1 MSQSPGMRVPGMR
14 TIVASDRSLL
24 LVFDDR
30 ISLAA
35 HRDVLRLTPL
45 LRSVHGV
52 TNVHPAYASILIDF
66 DPLSIRHSGVER
78 AAVEMFAQAV
88 VAPLPE
94 PRLVEIPVAYGGENG
109 PDLEAVAALSGHTPD
124 EVVAIHSGAEYLVYF
139 LGFSPGFPYLGGM
152 PESIAAPRLETPRRR
167 VPAGSVAIGGR
178 QTGVYPM
185 ASPGGWRIIGRTPLR
200 LFDPAIDPPVRLQMG
215 DRVRFVAVGQDGILR
230 ADCESAQSREP

>member
-1 MSQSPGMRVPGMR
+1 MRV
-14 TIVASDRSLL
+14 VDASDRSLL

-35 HRDVLRLTPL
+35 HWDVLRLTPL
-45 LRSVHGV
+45 LGSVRGV

-66 DPLSIRHSGVER
+66 DPRKIRHRDIER
-78 AAVEMFAQAV
+78 AAAELFAQAAS
-88 VAPLPE
+88 APLPE
-94 PRLVEIPVAYGGENG
+94 PRTVEIPVAYGGADG
-109 PDLEAVAALSGHTPD
+109 PDLDAVAALTGHTPD

-167 VPAGSVAIGGR
+167 VPAGSVAIGGQ
-178 QTGVYPM
+178 QTGVYPI

-200 LFDPAIDPPVRLQMG
+200 LFDPDADPPVLLRMG
-215 DRVRFVAVGQDGILR
+215 DHVRFVAKGSL
-230 ADCESAQSREP
+230 

>member
-1 MSQSPGMRVPGMR
+1 MR
-14 TIVASDRSLL
+14 TIDASDRSLL
-24 LVFDDR
+24 VVFDDR
-30 ISLAA
+30 ITLAA

-45 LRSVHGV
+45 LRRVPGV

-66 DPLSIRHSGVER
+66 DPLAIRHSGVER
-78 AAVEMFAQAV
+78 AAAELFAEAAA
-88 VAPLPE
+88 APVPE
-94 PRLVEIPVAYGGENG
+94 PRLVEIPVVYGGEYG
-109 PDLEAVAALSGHTPD
+109 PDLEGVAALTGHTPD

-200 LFDPAIDPPVRLQMG
+200 LFDLAADPPVLLQMG
-215 DRVRFVAVGQDGILR
+215 DRVRFVERGSL
-230 ADCESAQSREP
+230 

>member
-1 MSQSPGMRVPGMR
+1 
-14 TIVASDRSLL
+14 
-24 LVFDDR
+24 
-30 ISLAA
+30 
-35 HRDVLRLTPL
+35 
-45 LRSVHGV
+45 V

-66 DPLSIRHSGVER
+66 DPLAIRHSGVER
-78 AAVEMFAQAV
+78 AAAELFAEAAA
-88 VAPLPE
+88 APVPE
-94 PRLVEIPVAYGGENG
+94 PRLVEIPVVYGGEYG
-109 PDLEAVAALSGHTPD
+109 PDLEGVAALTGLTPD

-200 LFDPAIDPPVRLQMG
+200 LFDLAADPPVLLQMG
-215 DRVRFVAVGQDGILR
+215 DRVRFVERGSL
-230 ADCESAQSREP
+230 

>member
-1 MSQSPGMRVPGMR
+1 MR
-14 TIVASDRSLL
+14 TIDASDRSLL
-24 LVFDDR
+24 VVFDDR
-30 ISLAA
+30 ITLAA

-45 LRSVHGV
+45 LRRVPGV

-66 DPLSIRHSGVER
+66 DPLAIRHSGVER
-78 AAVEMFAQAV
+78 AAAELFAEAAA
-88 VAPLPE
+88 APVPE
-94 PRLVEIPVAYGGENG
+94 PRLVEIPVVYGGEYG
-109 PDLEAVAALSGHTPD
+109 PDLEGVAALTGLTPD

-200 LFDPAIDPPVRLQMG
+200 LFDLAADPPVLLQMG
-215 DRVRFVAVGQDGILR
+215 DRVRFVERGSL
-230 ADCESAQSREP
+230 

>member
-1 MSQSPGMRVPGMR
+1 MCVPGMR
-14 TIVASDRSLL
+14 TIDASDRSLL
-24 LVFDDR
+24 VVFDDR
-30 ISLAA
+30 ITLAA

-45 LRSVHGV
+45 LRRVPGV

-66 DPLSIRHSGVER
+66 DPLAIRHSGVER
-78 AAVEMFAQAV
+78 AAAELFAEAAA
-88 VAPLPE
+88 APVPE
-94 PRLVEIPVAYGGENG
+94 PRLVEIPVVYGGEYG
-109 PDLEAVAALSGHTPD
+109 PDLEGVAALTGHTPD

-200 LFDPAIDPPVRLQMG
+200 LFDLAADPPVLLQMG
-215 DRVRFVAVGQDGILR
+215 DRVRFVERGSL
-230 ADCESAQSREP
+230 

>member
-1 MSQSPGMRVPGMR
+1 MRVPGMR
-14 TIVASDRSLL
+14 TIDASDRSLL

-30 ISLAA
+30 ISLAG
-35 HRDVLRLTPL
+35 HQDVLRLTPL
-45 LRSVHGV
+45 LRSVRGV

-66 DPLSIRHSGVER
+66 DPLRISHSGVER
-78 AAVEMFAQAV
+78 AAAELFAQAAA
-88 VAPLPE
+88 APLPE
-94 PRLVEIPVAYGGENG
+94 PRTVEIPVAYGGADG
-109 PDLEAVAALSGHTPD
+109 PDLEAVAALTGHTPD
-124 EVVAIHSGAEYLVYF
+124 EVAAIHSGAKYLVYF

-200 LFDPAIDPPVRLQMG
+200 LFDPDADPPVLLRMG
-215 DRVRFVAVGQDGILR
+215 DHVRFVPLAKGAI
-230 ADCESAQSREP
+230 